1 MAQSNRHTNPSQMQ
15 GIDVHAHGRIPTKND
30 DAFQVLQEMFQEKV
44 EPEVVYMILTEMDW
58 NGMCL

>member
-15 GIDVHAHGRIPTKND
+15 GIDVHGGIPTKND
-30 DAFQVLQEMFQEKV
+30 EAFQVLQEMFHGKV

-58 NGMCL
+58 NGMCLL